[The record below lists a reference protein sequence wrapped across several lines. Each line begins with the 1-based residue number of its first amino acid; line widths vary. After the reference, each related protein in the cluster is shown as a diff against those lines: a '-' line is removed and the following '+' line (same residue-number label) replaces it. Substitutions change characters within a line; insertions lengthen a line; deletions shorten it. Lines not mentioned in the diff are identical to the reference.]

1 VTYPAMPGTYSS
13 RGADTSTSIGN
24 DGMDLKGALRLQ
36 IEALA
41 KRNELHAKHRSTIAR
56 TREMSSRIVR
66 LRELLSRDPPTA
78 YHFYLECVSQA
89 DETERIIGKKHA
101 HFSGNP
107 MEKIDEIP
115 LETKSEAIVNYQSPI
130 EESSWQDADKFY
142 YNSKW
147 WRIICLNGAKE
158 GASRTGEGDVRD
170 LWNSQ
175 IEFFLSCLGFI
186 VGVGSTLRFPA
197 KVYQYGGG
205 VFFIPYFICLALFG
219 LPIVFMHLAIGQYS
233 GLSAAGAFWKLMP
246 ISSGIGWAL
255 VILAVPVSIY
265 YNIINAWAVYYFWFS
280 LKGFITGHLP
290 WDSCEPQWVAKFNC
304 CDLRDFS
311 CLNNTHTITAP
322 EAYFHFNVLGRDED
336 GDLSLGPVQPHLFLA
351 LAAAWIFVF
360 FGVFKG
366 IGSIGWAAAVTATVP
381 YLLLIILLL
390 RGTSLPGANKGLHFL
405 FTPNFDKLWSLEMW
419 KSAAEQVFYELGIDA
434 GPLISMA
441 SFSRFRNNIYRD
453 AVLLVII
460 DALTSVLCGMVI
472 FSFVGFIAHRAGLEI
487 TDVLQHDASYLAF
500 TVYPGVTSFMTLGP
514 LWAAL
519 FFAMLMLS
527 AIDAEF
533 AWLEMIASSVM
544 YQLGEKDKR
553 VEDRILCFLCILGF
567 IIGIP
572 LTCKGG
578 IYLFHAIESLNAN
591 WNSFS
596 LGLILVILVC
606 YCYGVDNFMDDIR
619 NMLRFPPVPERMSD
633 WSATRRIGHF
643 FGPTG
648 GYIKWAWCLFCP
660 AVLIALLLASLFSY
674 ERVSLAGKP
683 LPIIY
688 ELVAWVTMVG
698 PLTVIP
704 LTAAYT
710 LYDAKRRSRPLMT
723 VFSTKEWRSGKPT
736 ETNEKE
742 EREKKERR
750 MNQAVHHYM
759 YIDPASRG
767 PSVRV
772 APALFETNDYG
783 RMAGRITEWQS
794 REPERATPATTSSTE
809 EIEAH
814 EMSLFGPPPASQK
827 LSESLRLRQATHEA
841 ITTRRDPY
849 GAGTLLQIAS
859 SLASPSK
866 PAVSPRRGTLSTSSY
881 AARQSGSDNYDQT
894 RRTAFVRKGEG
905 RQRTESRDHP
915 DDAVESRAD
924 EQRRIRAAAHRS
936 RARFDSSHFNMA
948 AHKHSSAASS
958 VSAPPIPSVASLLSL
973 VSSRRS
979 EMDDSEH
986 RTRSKSIGS
995 ADAKDIEIVDRDEKR
1010 RKDRRSEIDSSS
1022 RASTSSD
1029 SSLEEG
1035 RKHRATVVRRQ
1046 PLHDSAESIGVQS
1059 SISITPIDHR
1069 VVERSFSSIAIYE
1082 PHHLRPDRP
1091 TNKLSALK
1099 RPAPIGIPS
1108 VPSSSSSIQGTP
1120 AASSNPTPAASSQ
1133 GTPTSSMPP
1142 SLSRPSPVTMP
1153 SSSSPFYPVT
1163 PYKPPEMR
1171 KDD

>member
-1 VTYPAMPGTYSS
+1 TYSS
-13 RGADTSTSIGN
+13 RAETTNTSGTLE
-24 DGMDLKGALRLQ
+24 LKGALRLQ

-41 KRNELHAKHRSTIAR
+41 KRNELHAKHRTAVGR
-56 TREMSSRIVR
+56 TREMSNRIVR
-66 LRELLSRDPPTA
+66 LRELLSREPAQA
-78 YHFYLECVSQA
+78 YHYYLECVSHA
-89 DETERIIGKKHA
+89 DETERMIGKKHS
-101 HFSGNP
+101 HSTSTVLHLH
-107 MEKIDEIP
+107 KLDEIP
-115 LETKSEAIVNYQSPI
+115 LETKTDMIGNYQSPV
-130 EESSWQDADKFY
+130 EESTWEDADKFY
-142 YNSKW
+142 YNKKW
-147 WRIICLNGAKE
+147 WRMICLNGAKE
-158 GASRTGEGDVRD
+158 GATRQGQSDVRD

-233 GLSAAGAFWKLMP
+233 GLSAAGAFWKMMP

-290 WDSCEPQWVAKFNC
+290 WDSCEHQWVRKFNC
-304 CDLRDFS
+304 CDLRDFA
-311 CLNNTHTITAP
+311 CLNSTFTMTAP
-322 EAYFHFNVLGRDED
+322 EAFFHFNVLGRSED
-336 GDLSLGPVQPHLFLA
+336 GDLSLGPVQAHLFLA
-351 LAAAWIFVF
+351 LATAWIFVF
-360 FGVFKG
+360 IGVFKG
-366 IGSIGWAAAVTATVP
+366 IGSIGWTAAVTATVP
-381 YLLLIILLL
+381 YLLLVILLL

-472 FSFVGFIAHRAGLEI
+472 FSFVGFIAHRADLDI
-487 TDVLQHDASYLAF
+487 TDILQHDPSYLAF
-500 TVYPGVTSFMTLGP
+500 TVYPGVTSFMAIGP

-553 VEDRILCFLCILGF
+553 VEDRILFFLCILGF
-567 IIGIP
+567 VIGIP

-596 LGLILVILVC
+596 LGLIQILLVC
-606 YCYGVDNFMDDIR
+606 YFYGVENFMEDIR
-619 NMLRFPPVPERMSD
+619 EMLRYPPVPERLSD
-633 WSATRRIGHF
+633 WSISRRISHF

-648 GYIKWAWCLFCP
+648 GYIKWSWCLFCP
-660 AVLIALLLASLFSY
+660 LILIALLLASAFSY
-674 ERVSLAGKP
+674 ERVSLGNVF
-683 LPIIY
+683 LPGVY
-688 ELVAWVTMVG
+688 EGVAWIAMVG
-698 PLTVIP
+698 PLIVIP
-704 LTAAYT
+704 LTAGYT
-710 LYDAKRRSRPLMT
+710 IYDAKRRARPLMT
-723 VFSTKEWRSGKPT
+723 VISTKEWRGGKPR
-736 ETNEKE
+736 EDKEEKE
-742 EREKKERR
+742 QRERKITE
-750 MNQAVHHYM
+750 AVHHYM

-767 PSVRV
+767 PSVRQ
-772 APALFETNDYG
+772 PMNTLFDANEYG
-783 RMAGRITEWQS
+783 RMAGRISEWQTRDPQPVTGDS
-794 REPERATPATTSSTE
+794 TSSGE
-809 EIEAH
+809 EVEAH

-827 LSESLRLRQATHEA
+827 LSESLRLRQAVNDMSA
-841 ITTRRDPY
+841 
-849 GAGTLLQIAS
+849 AS
-859 SLASPSK
+859 SVQGGSRPPPTAAAISPM
-866 PAVSPRRGTLSTSSY
+866 RRQS
-881 AARQSGSDNYDQT
+881 RQSGNETYDH

-905 RQRTESRDHP
+905 RARTESSN
-915 DDAVESRAD
+915 ET
-924 EQRRIRAAAHRS
+924 EQRRLPAVRA
-936 RARFDSSHFNMA
+936 RARFDSSHFDMA

-979 EMDDSEH
+979 EMGDSEY

-995 ADAKDIEIVDRDEKR
+995 ADAKDMEIVDRDEKFMR
-1010 RKDRRSEIDSSS
+1010 TDSSNRS
-1022 RASTSSD
+1022 STTSD
-1029 SSLEEG
+1029 SSREEH
-1035 RKHRATVVRRQ
+1035 RRNRATVVRR
-1046 PLHDSAESIGVQS
+1046 HRESMDSLGVPS

-1069 VVERSFSSIAIYE
+1069 VVERSLSSIAIYE
-1082 PHHLRPDRP
+1082 PHHLKPDRP

-1108 VPSSSSSIQGTP
+1108 TSSSP
-1120 AASSNPTPAASSQ
+1120 VQ
-1133 GTPTSSMPP
+1133 GTPTSVKLPPLRSAQMRMPG
-1142 SLSRPSPVTMP
+1142 
-1153 SSSSPFYPVT
+1153 SSPHFNYQT
-1163 PYKPPEMR
+1163 E
-1171 KDD
+1171 

>member
-1 VTYPAMPGTYSS
+1 M
-13 RGADTSTSIGN
+13 
-24 DGMDLKGALRLQ
+24 
-36 IEALA
+36 
-41 KRNELHAKHRSTIAR
+41 
-56 TREMSSRIVR
+56 
-66 LRELLSRDPPTA
+66 
-78 YHFYLECVSQA
+78 
-89 DETERIIGKKHA
+89 
-101 HFSGNP
+101 
-107 MEKIDEIP
+107 
-115 LETKSEAIVNYQSPI
+115 
-130 EESSWQDADKFY
+130 
-142 YNSKW
+142 
-147 WRIICLNGAKE
+147 ICLNGAKE
-158 GASRTGEGDVRD
+158 GATRQGQSDVRD

-205 VFFIPYFICLALFG
+205 VFFIPYLICLALFG

-233 GLSAAGAFWKLMP
+233 GLSAAGAFWKMMP

-290 WDSCEPQWVAKFNC
+290 WESCEHQWAQKFNC
-304 CDLRDFS
+304 CDLRDFA
-311 CLNNTHTITAP
+311 CLNNTYTITAP

-336 GDLSLGPVQPHLFLA
+336 GDLSLGPVQAHLFLA

-360 FGVFKG
+360 IGVFKG
-366 IGSIGWAAAVTATVP
+366 IGSIGWTAAVTATVP
-381 YLLLIILLL
+381 YLLLVILLL

-453 AVLLVII
+453 AVLLVIV

-472 FSFVGFIAHRAGLEI
+472 FSFVGFIAHRADLEI
-487 TDVLQHDASYLAF
+487 TDVLQHDPSYLAF
-500 TVYPGVTSFMTLGP
+500 TVYPGVTSFMALGP

-553 VEDRILCFLCILGF
+553 VEDRILFFLCILGF

-578 IYLFHAIESLNAN
+578 IYLFHSIESLNAN

-596 LGLILVILVC
+596 LGLMQIVLIC
-606 YCYGVDNFMDDIR
+606 YFYGVGNFMEDIR
-619 NMLRFPPVPERMSD
+619 EMLRFKPVPERISD
-633 WSATRRIGHF
+633 WSIGRRVAHF

-648 GYIKWAWCLFCP
+648 GYIKWSWCLFCP
-660 AVLIALLLASLFSY
+660 IILIALLLASLFSY
-674 ERVSLAGKP
+674 ERVSLGP
-683 LPIIY
+683 TILPIGY
-688 ELVAWVTMVG
+688 ELIAWVAMVG
-698 PLTVIP
+698 PIMVIP

-710 LYDAKRRSRPLMT
+710 LYDAKRRSRVTTDDRDLHER
-723 VFSTKEWRSGKPT
+723 VAKRNT
-736 ETNEKE
+736 EGCK
-742 EREKKERR
+742 RKGGQRKERKETDR
-750 MNQAVHHYM
+750 GRASVHGKALFS

-772 APALFETNDYG
+772 HPAAFEGALFEPNDYG
-783 RMAGRITEWQS
+783 RMAGRISEWQT
-794 REPERATPATTSSTE
+794 RDPERAMGESTSSGDE
-809 EIEAH
+809 VEAH

-827 LSESLRLRQATHEA
+827 LSESLRMRQAVNDT
-841 ITTRRDPY
+841 
-849 GAGTLLQIAS
+849 
-859 SLASPSK
+859 PSTSRMGYNEQQPK
-866 PAVSPRRGTLSTSSY
+866 PRLRKVSISPRDDNGSSTY
-881 AARQSGSDNYDQT
+881 AEKQSGSETYDH
-894 RRTAFVRKGEG
+894 RRTAFVRKGGEG
-905 RQRTESRDHP
+905 RARKDTRNETREEKGNEQR
-915 DDAVESRAD
+915 
-924 EQRRIRAAAHRS
+924 EQRRVQMAERS

-979 EMDDSEH
+979 EMGDSEH

-995 ADAKDIEIVDRDEKR
+995 ADAKDLEIVDRDEKLR
-1010 RKDRRSEIDSSS
+1010 RNDGFDSPSNRSS
-1022 RASTSSD
+1022 ASD
-1029 SSLEEG
+1029 SSLEEQ
-1035 RKHRATVVRRQ
+1035 RRNRATVVRRH
-1046 PLHDSAESIGVQS
+1046 PLADSIESLGVPS

-1069 VVERSFSSIAIYE
+1069 VVERSLSSIAIYE
-1082 PHHLRPDRP
+1082 PHHLKPDRP

-1108 VPSSSSSIQGTP
+1108 STSSSVQGLPTTSATTTP
-1120 AASSNPTPAASSQ
+1120 AASAQ
-1133 GTPTSSMPP
+1133 GTPTRTVPP
-1142 SLSRPSPVTMP
+1142 SLSTPAPLNLPKDQPS
-1153 SSSSPFYPVT
+1153 
-1163 PYKPPEMR
+1163 
-1171 KDD
+1171 